1 MKLDIQ
7 KYDGGRNLMLGA
19 GALGALGLLA
29 TFGGMATADARA
41 SSFSYLFAFTYWGG
55 IALGSVVLLQIFQA
69 VRAKW
74 MVVLRRPVE
83 VMAVTVA
90 LFLVLF
96 IPIVVGL
103 KQLYSWV
110 EPAADLP
117 RDALKLLEHKKPYL
131 NASFFIARGFGYLL
145 LAAIVSHRLFG
156 WSTKQDASGDIQLTA
171 RQRRFGTG
179 ALPFV
184 ALTFSFA
191 GFDWLMSLQPLW
203 FSTIFGVY
211 FFAGS
216 FVSAIALLIVV
227 TDRARGKNLY
237 GDYVSPEHIHNLGK
251 LMLAFTCFWAYIGF
265 SQFLLIWIA
274 GLPEEVPFFMTRMH
288 GEWAAVSV
296 FLVFGHFF
304 IPFGLLL
311 SRARKRNRSR
321 LALVAFWILL
331 VHSVDIYW
339 LIMPTLNPQGLPFH
353 WSLVT
358 AFVGVG
364 GLSVA
369 FAIWRIRGHFT
380 VPLRDPY
387 LADSLA
393 YKQP

>member
-1 MKLDIQ
+1 MKIDIQ
-7 KYDGGRNLMLGA
+7 KYDGGRSLMVGA
-19 GALGALGLLA
+19 GLVGLLGLLA
-29 TFGGMATADARA
+29 TLGGMAISREA
-41 SSFSYLFAFTYWGG
+41 SFSYLFAFAYWGG
-55 IALGSVVLLQIFQA
+55 MALGAVILLQIFQA
-69 VRAKW
+69 TRAKW
-74 MVVLRRPVE
+74 MVILRRPVE
-83 VMAVTVA
+83 VMAVTVT
-90 LFLVLF
+90 LFVLLF
-96 IPIVVGL
+96 IPVIL
-103 KQLYSWV
+103 AMKHLYSWV
-110 EPAADLP
+110 DPPADLP
-117 RDALKLLEHKKPYL
+117 GEAMKILQHKKPYL
-131 NASFFIARGFGYLL
+131 NTGFFVVRGFFYLL
-145 LAAIVSHRLFG
+145 LAAFVSSRLFRL
-156 WSTKQDASGDIQLTA
+156 STKQDTTGDVQLTQ
-171 RQRRFGTG
+171 RQRNLGVG

-203 FSTIFGVY
+203 YSTIYGVY

-216 FVSAIALLIVV
+216 FVSAIAMLIIV

-274 GLPEEVPFFMTRMH
+274 GLPEEVPFYNVRMQ
-288 GEWAAVSV
+288 GPWAGVSV
-296 FLVFGHFF
+296 FLIIGHFF

-311 SRARKRNRSR
+311 SRARKRNSGR

-331 VHSVDIYW
+331 VHAVDIYW
-339 LIMPTLNPQGLPFH
+339 LVMPTLNPGGLVMH
-353 WSLVT
+353 WSLLT

-364 GLSVA
+364 GLSIA
-369 FAIWRIRGHFT
+369 FAMWRIRGHFT

-387 LADSLA
+387 LADSLS